1 MWSGRRFGALG
12 FLLFIAT
19 GCDYSP
25 AGPYDNPPPVQSR
38 DEGLWTSSG
47 APAEILRFNPAQ
59 LPSTGSGLPSATI
72 TTFSGSLF
80 TLNGIAFDSTGTLW
94 VASEDDSALLAF
106 SPGTA
111 PSSLPIEANIV
122 ISAKA
127 GSISGPTGLAFDHA
141 GGLWVA
147 NAANGT
153 LVHFDKSQLTASGA
167 PVPTVILSGLG
178 RPTSL
183 AFDVVGALWVS
194 DILANT
200 VSRFLVGQLFTS
212 GEKPAAIV
220 LSSNSGSLVN
230 PSGIAFDAFNNLW
243 VANTGNETVVSF
255 AVTQRGNTNAPVPHV
270 TLTANQQSLVSPA
283 GLAFDADG
291 SLWVVGVSGI
301 MTKFAAASLGASGSP
316 VPDVRVTI
324 TNHLLFWS
332 VAFWPTPAGLP
343 IN

>member
-1 MWSGRRFGALG
+1 M
-12 FLLFIAT
+12 
-19 GCDYSP
+19 
-25 AGPYDNPPPVQSR
+25 
-38 DEGLWTSSG
+38 
-47 APAEILRFNPAQ
+47 
-59 LPSTGSGLPSATI
+59 
-72 TTFSGSLF
+72 
-80 TLNGIAFDSTGTLW
+80 
-94 VASEDDSALLAF
+94 
-106 SPGTA
+106 
-111 PSSLPIEANIV
+111 
-122 ISAKA
+122 
-127 GSISGPTGLAFDHA
+127 
-141 GGLWVA
+141 
-147 NAANGT
+147 
-153 LVHFDKSQLTASGA
+153 
-167 PVPTVILSGLG
+167 
-178 RPTSL
+178 
-183 AFDVVGALWVS
+183 GALWVS